1 MQDVHLGLL
10 VALLP
15 GLAGQRNVAKAKGNS
30 ASVVHGI
37 LNGLD
42 QRVDTGIPIMF
53 AIIDFSI
60 AIIL

>member
-15 GLAGQRNVAKAKGNS
+15 GLAGQRNVAKAKGNR

-53 AIIDFSI
+53 AIIDSI
-60 AIIL
+60 TIIL